1 MYNYLILWF
10 YSCGFLLFVGREY
23 SFKNLDE
30 EKNLCNIIKIPGH
43 SGLDPN
49 SIPDAMNSHTF
60 LLSHLRWIVLVVD
73 EKSTMSLSSGHE

>member
-1 MYNYLILWF
+1 M
-10 YSCGFLLFVGREY
+10 FVGRNIPL
-23 SFKNLDE
+23 KIWM
-30 EKNLCNIIKIPGH
+30 EKRIYVDISLIPGH